1 MKLMIGIITVLS
13 LACSPLLA
21 KPRPAPP
28 DAPNIGQWQDVV
40 QSMAELVEQGY
51 VLVSATA
58 SGDQDEITTYFLSKG
73 PELMKCRD
81 GVTLINSRGFVATCA
96 KLVRPYRIEP

>member
-1 MKLMIGIITVLS
+1 MKLIIGLVIALTW
-13 LACSPLLA
+13 AFSPLHA

-28 DAPNIGQWQDVV
+28 DASNMVQWKDVT

-51 VLVSATA
+51 VLVSTAA

-81 GVTLINSRGFVATCA
+81 GVGLINNRGFVANCA
-96 KLVRPYRIEP
+96 KLVRPYRVD